1 MLPADL
7 KEQFASAIRRLLR
20 PVIRQLVAYGIDYP
34 VLDQMVR
41 ELFVEVAEK
50 DFALPHK
57 RPTDSRIA
65 LITGINRKEIARLRR
80 LRVSEEPQVEVEDTA
95 LTRIIGR
102 WIGGPPFSDTRGR
115 PKSLP
120 YESTNARKA
129 TFSRLVRDRGIDVPV
144 RSILDELIR
153 TGVVEMDDDGN
164 VNLIQEANV
173 PSGDLEGKLTLL
185 ASDPGEVFSTIV
197 HNVEE
202 PETPWLQRKIVYD
215 NIGSDALDE
224 LRESARAQGEEFVRR
239 ANVLLSAQD
248 RDRNPDAPG
257 GERSRVVLGVYY
269 FEETEGV
276 KEKPPESEP
285 NKLPGRIRRPR

>member
-80 LRVSEEPQVEVEDTA
+80 LRASEGPQVEVEDTA

>member
-7 KEQFASAIRRLLR
+7 KEQFAGAIRRLLR
-20 PVIRQLVAYGIDYP
+20 PVVRQLVAYGIDYP
-34 VLDQMVR
+34 VLDQMIR

-65 LITGINRKEIARLRR
+65 LITGLNRKEIARLRR
-80 LRVSEEPQVEVEDTA
+80 LRASEDPQAEVEDTA

-120 YESTNARKA
+120 YESTKTRTA
-129 TFSRLVRDRGIDVPV
+129 TFSRLVRDRGVDVPV

-153 TGVVEMDDDGN
+153 TGVVEMDDEGN

-202 PETPWLQRKIVYD
+202 PETPWLQRKVVYD

-224 LRESARAQGEEFVRR
+224 LRESARKQGEEFVRR

-248 RDRNPDAPG
+248 RDRNPEAPG

-269 FEETEGV
+269 FEETDEAE
-276 KEKPPESEP
+276 EKPAESKP
-285 NKLPGRIRRPR
+285 DKLPGRIRRPR

>member
-80 LRVSEEPQVEVEDTA
+80 LRASEGPQVEVEDTA

-224 LRESARAQGEEFVRR
+224 LRESARAEGEEFVRR

-269 FEETEGV
+269 FEETEGAE
-276 KEKPPESEP
+276 KKPPESEP
-285 NKLPGRIRRPR
+285 SKLPGRIRRPR